1 MNNFEQLRQRLLNL
15 KQSGHKE
22 FTVGID
28 YLLSVLD
35 ETTTAIKEVEPT
47 QDQQSLEV
55 DGGQFGQTT

>member
-35 ETTTAIKEVEPT
+35 ETPTVIKEVEPA
-47 QDQQSLEV
+47 QDQQSIEV
-55 DGGQFGQTT
+55 DGGQFGKTS